1 MDTYPKLKNE
11 NTIPCIVNQ
20 QTINIL
26 TPFFL
31 LSKKFEIKNDLRKY
45 AKMITPINI
54 GIKLTTN
61 VYR

>member
-1 MDTYPKLKNE
+1 LDTYPKLKNE
-11 NTIPCIVNQ
+11 NTIPFIVNQ

-31 LSKKFEIKNDLRKY
+31 LSKKFEIKNDFRKY